1 MKTILFCFVVL
12 LMAACAEKG
21 RVADQMT
28 DIPKGS
34 WSYDQIPGY
43 PFEIDDAGVYYDFFL
58 KLRMQKSY
66 PYENIYLLAHVKG
79 PDGKINTQR
88 VNFTLTDEMGK
99 PLGRSGGAYV
109 DYELPMF
116 RNRKMGSI
124 GQYTI
129 ALEQNMRDSVIN
141 GVESIGV
148 KIKKG
153 NPVF

>member
-1 MKTILFCFVVL
+1 
-12 LMAACAEKG
+12 
-21 RVADQMT
+21 MT
-28 DIPKGS
+28 DIPNGS

-43 PFEIDDAGVYYDFFL
+43 PFQIDDAGVYYDFYL

-88 VNFTLTDEMGK
+88 VNFTLTDETGK

-116 RNRKMGSI
+116 KNRKMSSI

-141 GVESIGV
+141 GIEGIGV